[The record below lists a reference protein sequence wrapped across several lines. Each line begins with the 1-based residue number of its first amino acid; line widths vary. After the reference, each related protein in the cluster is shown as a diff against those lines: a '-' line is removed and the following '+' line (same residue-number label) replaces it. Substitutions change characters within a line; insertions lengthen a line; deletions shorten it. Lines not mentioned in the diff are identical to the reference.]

1 MWSQEKIEQALKV
14 KENALEQAKERLSKL
29 RALIDAGTYMENIE
43 FVVSVFR
50 DYDMTK
56 AEVEKL
62 EEQVKVLKI
71 ILEK

>member
-1 MWSQEKIEQALKV
+1 MWSQEKIEQALKI
-14 KENALEQAKERLSKL
+14 KETALEQAKEKLS
-29 RALIDAGTYMENIE
+29 RNRTWIDAGTHMENIE